1 MPARNAEV
9 ATVLEEIADLLEVEG
24 DNPYRVRAY
33 RNAARSVAVLGS
45 SIHGL
50 VAEGAALNELP
61 DIGPELA
68 MRIAEIVR
76 TGSCPLLER
85 LHRELPETITELLKV
100 PGIGPKRVHQ
110 LYTRLGIRSLED
122 LHRAAQQGRVRS
134 VPGFGALIERR
145 VLEATAAHRVRSRR
159 WRRPEVLPIAESLTA
174 YLSAMPEVEHA
185 LVAGSLRRGR
195 DTVGDLDLVVST
207 FAASEVVE
215 RLGDHEEV
223 QEVLSSGPARASVL
237 LHSGLQVDLRAA
249 DPSCLG
255 AAWLYLTG
263 SKAHNVAL
271 RRHAAAIGLK
281 LDERGL
287 HRGRRRIA
295 GDTELSIYEALGLPL
310 LPPELREDRGE
321 LEAARL
327 NRLPHLIEREHLRGD
342 LHIRSAAL
350 RAPGSL
356 PSLIATARALGL
368 DYLAIADAASAPDEL
383 PRMDAEALARQAD
396 EIDRINASLQGF
408 RLLKGVEVDILED
421 GRLALPDRLLAR
433 LDLVIGSVRTHL
445 GLSRDQQTERL
456 RRAMDNRHFSVL
468 AHPTGRLL
476 GERTGCDLDLQ
487 AVVRHAK
494 ARGCHLELN
503 AQPLRLDLD
512 DAGCQLARDAGVL
525 VSISSAAA
533 DAAGLVDL
541 DAGVLQARRGWLEPA
556 DVLNARPLEALTP
569 LLRRTMV

>member
-9 ATVLEEIADLLEVEG
+9 ATVLAEIADLLEIEG
-24 DNPYRVRAY
+24 DNLYRVRAY
-33 RNAARSVAVLGS
+33 RNAARSVAILGP

-50 VAEGAALNELP
+50 VAEGAPLHDLP
-61 DIGPELA
+61 EIDPELA
-68 MRIAEIVR
+68 MRITEIVR

-85 LHRELPETITELLKV
+85 LHRELPEAVTELLKV

-110 LYTRLGIRSLED
+110 LYRQLGIRSLED
-122 LHRAAQQGRVRS
+122 LHRAAAQGRVRS

-145 VLEATAAHRVRSRR
+145 VLEATSAHRARPRRLLRS
-159 WRRPEVLPIAESLTA
+159 EVLPVAESLTA

-215 RLGDHEEV
+215 HFCSHEDVE
-223 QEVLSSGPARASVL
+223 EVLSSGPARASVVL
-237 LHSGLQVDLRAA
+237 GTGLQVDLRTA
-249 DPSCLG
+249 DPSSLG
-255 AAWLYLTG
+255 AAWLYFTG
-263 SKAHNVAL
+263 SKAHNLAL

-287 HRGRRRIA
+287 RRGRRRIA
-295 GDTELSIYEALGLPL
+295 GDTEWSIYEALGLPL

-321 LEAARL
+321 LEAAGL
-327 NRLPHLIEREHLRGD
+327 NRLPRLVEPEHLRGD

-350 RAPGSL
+350 RAPGSVT
-356 PSLIATARALGL
+356 SLVAAARAQGL
-368 DYLAIADAASAPDEL
+368 DYLAIADAATAEGEL
-383 PRMDAEALARQAD
+383 PRIDADALARQAD

-408 RLLKGVEVDILED
+408 RLLKGVEVEILED

-433 LDLVIGSVRTHL
+433 LDLVVGAVRTHL
-445 GLSRDQQTERL
+445 ELSRERQTERL
-456 RRAMDNRHFSVL
+456 CRAMDNRHFTVL
-468 AHPTGRLL
+468 AHPTGRLI
-476 GERTGCDLDLQ
+476 GERPACDVDLQ

-503 AQPLRLDLD
+503 AQPSRLDLD
-512 DAGCQLARDAGVL
+512 DLGCQLAHDAGVL
-525 VSISSAAA
+525 VSISSAAD
-533 DAAGLVDL
+533 DAAGLRRL
-541 DAGVLQARRGWLEPA
+541 DAGILQARRGWLEPD
-556 DVLNARPLEALTP
+556 DVLNTRSLEALTP